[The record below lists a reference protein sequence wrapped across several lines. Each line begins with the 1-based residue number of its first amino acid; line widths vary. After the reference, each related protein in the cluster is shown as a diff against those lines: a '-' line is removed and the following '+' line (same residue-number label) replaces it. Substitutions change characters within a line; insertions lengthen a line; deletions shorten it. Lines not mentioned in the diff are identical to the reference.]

1 MRRALQL
8 AGVVWL
14 FTAVGVSADQNK
26 PKEPP
31 PPKRSPPPAAA
42 KAENWKGG
50 GGGPKIVG
58 GGGEN
63 SARGGAPK
71 AARNLPVPGNPI
83 ELLRAMTPEQRERAL
98 EKFPP
103 DRQAQIRK
111 GLDNFD
117 KQNEA
122 QKQRQLQELDE
133 FYRLAPDKQQLV
145 RQQRQA
151 FNRLADDRKI
161 AVRAAYANLSKMGPE
176 ERAERL
182 ARPQFQARF
191 SPEELQIL
199 SVLSEYLPLPKR

>member
-1 MRRALQL
+1 MKRAIQL

-26 PKEPP
+26 PKNPP
-31 PPKRSPPPAAA
+31 PPKPAPPPAAA
-42 KAENWKGG
+42 KVEAWKGG
-50 GGGPKIVG
+50 GGPAG
-58 GGGEN
+58 GRGAAG
-63 SARGGAPK
+63 GGAPK
-71 AARNLPVPGNPI
+71 ARNLPVPGNPI

-111 GLDNFD
+111 GLENFD

-133 FYRLAPDKQQLV
+133 FYKLPSDKQQLV
-145 RQQRQA
+145 RQQRKA
-151 FNRLADDRKI
+151 FNALPDDRKI
-161 AVRAAYANLSKMGPE
+161 AVRAAYANLSKMTPE
-176 ERAERL
+176 DRAARL
-182 ARPQFQARF
+182 ARPQFQERF

-199 SVLSEYLPLPKR
+199 SVLSEYLPLPK